1 MAEQKKDPEVKN
13 FDKED
18 FDVSVEMHE
27 GSGPGTDDF
36 EGVKMDAEQE
46 RRAAARQETEDARA
60 RHEAEVAA
68 AAETQEAL
76 TEAPAEEEQ
85 A

>member
-1 MAEQKKDPEVKN
+1 MAEQKNDAEVQN
-13 FDKED
+13 FDEED
-18 FDVSVEMHE
+18 FDVSVAQHE

-36 EGVKMDAEQE
+36 EGVKLDAEQE

-68 AAETQEAL
+68 AQETSE
-76 TEAPAEEEQ
+76 EPA
-85 A
+85 